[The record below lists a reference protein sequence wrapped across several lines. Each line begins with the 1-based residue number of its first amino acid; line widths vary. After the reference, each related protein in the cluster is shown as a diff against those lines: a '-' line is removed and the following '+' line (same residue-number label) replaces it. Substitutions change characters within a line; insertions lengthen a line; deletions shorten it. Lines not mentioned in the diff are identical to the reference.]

1 MELQEASQIHQGI
14 LHERPNT
21 FHDMRAIVKT
31 WRNRL
36 PVIADDLSHWSDV
49 FTWRQHHYQ
58 FILSHYDSHNDQS
71 NNNQSM
77 LGTHASAQVLHSVNT
92 EELQIYTCFFCKL

>member
-14 LHERPNT
+14 LHERNNT
-21 FHDMRAIVKT
+21 FQDMKAIVKT

-58 FILSHYDSHNDQS
+58 FILSHYDSQHDQA
-71 NNNQSM
+71 NNSQST
-77 LGTHASAQVLHSVNT
+77 LGTHASAQVITANMCLFQ
-92 EELQIYTCFFCKL
+92 E